1 MLHSCSTTERAGR
14 MYSADIYFPFPDG
27 NPLHGGWTEV
37 EWAKAFYNKY
47 FLPLLKPHQTVWLVP
62 GLFGSN
68 SSSGGGFGPEPTPIV
83 HNATAMQATDD
94 ELVLKLADYWACASL
109 VSSYLCPCPHAF
121 PLLFQ
126 VLKCA
131 MDAGE

>member
-1 MLHSCSTTERAGR
+1 

-94 ELVLKLADYWACASL
+94 EIVLMLADYWACASL

-131 MDAGE
+131 MDGCR